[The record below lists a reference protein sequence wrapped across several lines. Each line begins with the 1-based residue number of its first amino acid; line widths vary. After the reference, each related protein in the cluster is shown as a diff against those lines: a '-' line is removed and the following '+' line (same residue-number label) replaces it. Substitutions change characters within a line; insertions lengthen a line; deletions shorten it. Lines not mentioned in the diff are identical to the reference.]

1 MSVDTKKAAAY
12 LRYLKNRG
20 ALTYRQIEETSGVS
34 DSTAQ
39 AYFAGRVQT
48 MRQETFQALV
58 SAMGGS
64 MEEFEL
70 WQPAVVAEPSEVKE
84 SEDMNMKEIID
95 ALREAFN
102 SATLHMEST
111 YNKSFEQL
119 KQQHQREVDRLQQ
132 DYSRAVFRQRN
143 EKYVLFLILICV
155 AVYAVFA
162 FLHYDLADPS
172 SGLTSIF

>member
-12 LRYLKNRG
+12 LRYLKNSA
-20 ALTYRQIEETSGVS
+20 ALTYRQIEETSGVA

-48 MRQETFQALV
+48 MRQETFRELV

-64 MEEFEL
+64 MEDFDA
-70 WQPAVVAEPSEVKE
+70 WQPAVVAEPAEAKE
-84 SEDMNMKEIID
+84 SDATMKEIID
-95 ALREAFN
+95 ALHDAFN

-119 KQQHQREVDRLQQ
+119 RQQHQREVDRIQK

-143 EKYVLFLILICV
+143 EKYVLFLILVCV
-155 AVYAVFA
+155 AVYAIFA